1 MEIKIINNML
11 EQKVRQSLMEVKE
24 QKETDLIKEN
34 LVKNRLLVLVEHI
47 KIEDEFN
54 RLSENKKSQLSFNV
68 LQELSYL
75 ESNGLISE
83 QDLGG
88 ALKSVFGGFF
98 GNATQTFFEPIL
110 GKFIIPI
117 FGEGFMSN
125 FIISYLT
132 SRPSDLIKAMS
143 DCKLMTKLIAESV
156 VEAMVMSLQR
166 QKGFDAPG
174 YSFLRNTLGGVIEG
188 TEFVQGIETS
198 LSSTVCGLFSKFT
211 GNAEK
216 VKSKLNAA

>member
-11 EQKVRQSLMEVKE
+11 ERKVRQSLMEVKE
-24 QKETDLIKEN
+24 QKEKDLIKEN

-47 KIEDEFN
+47 KSEDEFN
-54 RLSENKKSQLSFNV
+54 RLSENKKSQLAFNV

-132 SRPSDLIKAMS
+132 SRPSEVIRSMS

-188 TEFVQGIETS
+188 TEFIQGIETS
-198 LSSTVCGLFSKFT
+198 LSSTVCSLFDKFV

-216 VKSKLNAA
+216 VKSKLKTA

>member
-1 MEIKIINNML
+1 ML
-11 EQKVRQSLMEVKE
+11 ERKVRQSLMEVKE
-24 QKETDLIKEN
+24 QKEKDLIKEN

-47 KIEDEFN
+47 KSEDEFN
-54 RLSENKKSQLSFNV
+54 RLSENKKSQLAFNV

-132 SRPSDLIKAMS
+132 SRPSEVIRSMS

-188 TEFVQGIETS
+188 TEFIQGIETS
-198 LSSTVCGLFSKFT
+198 LSSTVCSLFDKFV

-216 VKSKLNAA
+216 VKSKLKTA

>member
-1 MEIKIINNML
+1 ML

-24 QKETDLIKEN
+24 QKEKNLIKEN

-47 KIEDEFN
+47 KSEDEFN
-54 RLSENKKSQLSFNV
+54 RLSDNKKSQLSFNV

-132 SRPSDLIKAMS
+132 SRISI
-143 DCKLMTKLIAESV
+143 CI
-156 VEAMVMSLQR
+156 
-166 QKGFDAPG
+166 
-174 YSFLRNTLGGVIEG
+174 
-188 TEFVQGIETS
+188 
-198 LSSTVCGLFSKFT
+198 
-211 GNAEK
+211 
-216 VKSKLNAA
+216 

>member
-1 MEIKIINNML
+1 ML
-11 EQKVRQSLMEVKE
+11 EFKS
-24 QKETDLIKEN
+24 
-34 LVKNRLLVLVEHI
+34 RLLVLVEHI
-47 KIEDEFN
+47 QNENDFNDLTED
-54 RLSENKKSQLSFNV
+54 KKAQLSYSI
-68 LQELSYL
+68 LSELSYL

-83 QDLGG
+83 VDLSSVF
-88 ALKSVFGGFF
+88 KSLFGGFF
-98 GNATQTFFEPIL
+98 GNVTQTIFEPLI
-110 GKFIIPI
+110 GKIVTPL

-132 SRPSDLIKAMS
+132 SRPSEVIKSMS

-156 VEAMVMSLQR
+156 VEAMAMSLQR

-198 LSSTVCGLFSKFT
+198 LSSTVCGLFDKFV

-216 VKSKLNAA
+216 VKSKLKTA

>member
-1 MEIKIINNML
+1 ML
-11 EQKVRQSLMEVKE
+11 EKKVRQSLIEVKE
-24 QKETDLIKEN
+24 QKEKDLIKET

-47 KIEDEFN
+47 KTKDDFN
-54 RLSENKKSQLSFNV
+54 KLSENKKLQLSFNI

-110 GKFIIPI
+110 KKFISPL
-117 FGEGFMSN
+117 FGEGYMTN

-132 SRPSDLIKAMS
+132 SRPSDVIKSMS
-143 DCKLMTKLIAESV
+143 DCKLLTKLIAESAS
-156 VEAMVMSLQR
+156 EALVMSLQDA
-166 QKGFDAPG
+166 KGFDGVG
-174 YSFLRNTLGGVIEG
+174 YSFLRNTLGGVLRDSS
-188 TEFVQGIETS
+188 FVQGLE
-198 LSSTVCGLFSKFT
+198 GGFSKTICSLFGKFA
-211 GNAEK
+211 GNAKK
-216 VKSKLNAA
+216 VESKLKATA

>member
-1 MEIKIINNML
+1 ML
-11 EQKVRQSLMEVKE
+11 ERKVRQSLLEVKV
-24 QKETDLIKEN
+24 QKEKNLIKET
-34 LVKNRLLVLVEHI
+34 LVKKRLSAIVEHI
-47 KIEDEFN
+47 KTEEDFN
-54 RLSENKKSQLSFNV
+54 NLSENKKAQLSFNL
-68 LQELSYL
+68 LQEMSYL
-75 ESNGLISE
+75 QSNGLLTE
-83 QDLGG
+83 NQDLGG
-88 ALKSVFGGFF
+88 ALSSIFGGFF

-110 GKFIIPI
+110 GKFIKPL

-132 SRPSDLIKAMS
+132 SRPSEVIRSMS

-174 YSFLRNTLGGVIEG
+174 YSFLRNTLGGVFKG
-188 TEFVQGIETS
+188 TEFAQGIETS
-198 LSSTVCGLFSKFT
+198 LSSTVCGLFDKFI

-216 VKSKLNAA
+216 VKSKLKTA

>member
-1 MEIKIINNML
+1 ML
-11 EQKVRQSLMEVKE
+11 EKKVRQSLIEVKE
-24 QKETDLIKEN
+24 QKEKNLIKET
-34 LVKNRLLVLVEHI
+34 LIKKRLSMLVEHI
-47 KIEDEFN
+47 KTEEDYKK
-54 RLSENKKSQLSFNV
+54 LSESKKLQLSFNI

-75 ESNGLISE
+75 QSNGLLTES

-110 GKFIIPI
+110 GKFIKPL
-117 FGEGFMSN
+117 FGEGFMSD

-132 SRPSDLIKAMS
+132 SRPSEVIRSMS
-143 DCKLMTKLIAESV
+143 DCKLMTKLIGESV

-174 YSFLRNTLGGVIEG
+174 YSFLRNTLGDVIEG
-188 TEFVQGIETS
+188 TEFAKGIESS
-198 LSSTVCGLFSKFT
+198 LSGAICSMFDKFV

-216 VKSKLNAA
+216 VKSKLKTA